1 MYIVTSVIP
10 EEARTTR
17 GNYKGI
23 IQQLSGNHN
32 KGDYH
37 GIIRTIIRKMKG
49 INVRIGANFVT
60 CNKIQ
65 SNENSISRQ

>member
-17 GNYKGI
+17 AIIRESSGNY
-23 IQQLSGNHN
+23 L
-32 KGDYH
+32 
-37 GIIRTIIRKMKG
+37 GIIRIIIRKMKG

-60 CNKIQ
+60 CNKIR